1 MLTVCT
7 QHCRERFILLLR
19 MARTAHPSPF
29 PETHQ
34 YFICGKE
41 YGPKLDQG
49 CARQEMA
56 PNITFLGSHGAAQQN
71 HETTPLMDLIFHNL
85 ARVKCPRPE
94 D

>member
-1 MLTVCT
+1 MSG
-7 QHCRERFILLLR
+7 
-19 MARTAHPSPF
+19 TAHPSPL

-56 PNITFLGSHGAAQQN
+56 PNITFLGSHGAAQEN
-71 HETTPLMDLIFHNL
+71 HKTIPLMDFITRNL
-85 ARVKCPRPE
+85 ACVLCPHDFGADR
-94 D
+94 